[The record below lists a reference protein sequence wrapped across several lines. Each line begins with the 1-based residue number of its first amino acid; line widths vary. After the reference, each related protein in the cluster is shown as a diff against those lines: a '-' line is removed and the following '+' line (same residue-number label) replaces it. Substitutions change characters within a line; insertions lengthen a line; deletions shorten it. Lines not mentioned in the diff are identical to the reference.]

1 MSIRRTLQPTN
12 DLVRQICL
20 LIFTGVGYAV
30 NKNISNPDNY
40 KFEMA
45 QVVETEISAEITN
58 SELFSKVIS
67 RSIAPFVAAAL
78 ESVAIARAFGNRNDY
93 VTDTSQE
100 LCYLGVVN
108 FFNSFFHPM
117 GVGGAM
123 SRTAVN
129 SQCKVR
135 SPLSHIVTSA
145 VVLVCIYELTGTL
158 YWIPKATLAAIVITA
173 IWPLIGSWRTYY
185 NYWRTSFTDFV
196 AAMLAFWISLFVS
209 TEIGIA
215 TAVAWSIVVYLLRQ
229 AFSRVRQFGA
239 DSDSSEL
246 EKSINDAHGQPAD
259 IPLNMRVFKFN
270 DNMFFPNAQ
279 RMKMQM
285 NDAVQVHHAGIYSNS
300 NGAERDRNWSV
311 VGERRVKKLR
321 KLAGVDVDN
330 LPAITAIIVDMS
342 KTSHFDVT
350 ANIKM
355 HEFVNEMK
363 KYAGDKVELRIVG
376 MPENVR
382 ARFER
387 AQPGWTIV
395 EGSGFLEE
403 GGKKNGP
410 EVKLFRTVR
419 DAVNATTYADVAE
432 AVEEKMKHDH
442 VEDV

>member
-1 MSIRRTLQPTN
+1 
-12 DLVRQICL
+12 
-20 LIFTGVGYAV
+20 
-30 NKNISNPDNY
+30 
-40 KFEMA
+40 MA
-45 QVVETEISAEITN
+45 EVVQTEISAEVTPGP
-58 SELFSKVIS
+58 LFSKVIS

-129 SQCKVR
+129 SSCKVR

-145 VVLVCIYELTGTL
+145 VVLVCIYELTGAL
-158 YWIPKATLAAIVITA
+158 YWIPKATLSAIVITA

-215 TAVAWSIVVYLLRQ
+215 TAVAWSIVCYLLRQ
-229 AFSRVRQFGA
+229 AFSRVKQYGA
-239 DSDSSEL
+239 DSDSEL
-246 EKSINDAHGQPAD
+246 QKSINEAHGQPAD
-259 IPLNMRVFKFN
+259 IPSNMHVFKFDHN
-270 DNMFFPNAQ
+270 VSTSRSSLASLHTDPTQMFFPNAQ

-285 NDAVQVHHAGIYSNS
+285 NDAVQVYHAGIYSNS
-300 NGAERDRNWSV
+300 NGTERDRNWSV

-321 KLAGVDVDN
+321 KLAGVDVDA
-330 LPAITAIIVDMS
+330 LPSIDAIIVDMS
-342 KTSHFDVT
+342 KASHFDVT

-355 HEFVNEMK
+355 HEFVNEMR
-363 KYAGDKVELRIVG
+363 KYAGDRVELRVVG
-376 MPENVR
+376 LAENVR

-387 AQPGWTIV
+387 AQPGWTII
-395 EGSGFLEE
+395 EGAGSVEE
-403 GGKKNGP
+403 GQRKNGP
-410 EVKLFRTVR
+410 EVKVFRSVR
-419 DAVNATTYADVAE
+419 DAVNARTYADVAE
-432 AVEEKMKHDH
+432 AVEEKMKGDH
-442 VEDV
+442 VEQV